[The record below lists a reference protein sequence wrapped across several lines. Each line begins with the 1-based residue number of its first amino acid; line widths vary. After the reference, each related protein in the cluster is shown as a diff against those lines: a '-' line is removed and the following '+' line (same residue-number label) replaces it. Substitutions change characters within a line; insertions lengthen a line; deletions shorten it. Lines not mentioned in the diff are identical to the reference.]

1 MKIRPTLPKKLTA
14 KLPRSLRT
22 GSRSGEHPLK
32 RVSRHPAFAIPAI
45 TGLFIIMLTV
55 IGIIVFSG
63 GTPKLRQTDTHIVI
77 INHDKTEQ
85 TLPTRAHTVSSVLKK
100 ANIAIHQG
108 DVVEPDLDS
117 EVVTDNFRINVYRAV
132 PVTIV
137 DGNRKT
143 FAFSAAATPRS
154 IVKQSGINVY
164 PEDKL
169 DLLPTDNF
177 LTEASIGQRVV
188 IQRATAV
195 NVNIYGTPVQ
205 MRTHAK
211 TVGELLK
218 ERGLKLQA
226 NDSVQPAVS
235 TPLTAAMQV
244 FVLRKGT
251 QIATEEIAIPM
262 TAETIEDASLTF
274 GTTAVR
280 QQGSDGRKLVTYQL
294 QLENGKEVSRK
305 IIQEVITVQ
314 PVTQITARGKN
325 FNPSAD
331 KLAVMQAA
339 GIAASDYPYVDYIVS
354 RESGWCPTKWQ
365 GQSGYCPP
373 SYVELHPPSSSYGY
387 GLVQSTPAIKMS
399 SAGGDWQTNPVT
411 QLRWATSYA
420 ARYGGWA
427 GAYNQWISKH
437 YW

>member
-1 MKIRPTLPKKLTA
+1 MNIVTPKLTR
-14 KLPRSLRT
+14 KLTRART
-22 GSRSGEHPLK
+22 HLVHRTRRL
-32 RVSRHPAFAIPAI
+32 SRHPAFAIPLV
-45 TGLFIIMLTV
+45 TGLFIVFATV

-63 GTPKLRQTDTHIVI
+63 GTPKLRDTGTHVVI
-77 INHDKTEQ
+77 ISHDKQEQ
-85 TLPTRAHTVSSVLKK
+85 ALPTRARTVGDVLRR
-100 ANIAIHQG
+100 ADIQLHQG
-108 DVVEPDLDS
+108 DVVEPDAAT
-117 EVVTDNFRINVYRAV
+117 EVVTDNFRINIYRAV

-143 FAFSAAATPRS
+143 FAYSAATTPRS
-154 IVKQSGINVY
+154 IVKQAGIGVY
-164 PEDKL
+164 PEDDL
-169 DLLPTDNF
+169 ELLPADNF

-211 TVGELLK
+211 TVGALLK
-218 ERGLKLQA
+218 ERGLKLQS
-226 NDSVQPAVS
+226 NDSVQPAANA
-235 TPLTAAMQV
+235 PLTANLQV

-251 QIATEEIAIPM
+251 QIATEEQQIPM
-262 TAETIEDASLTF
+262 ESQTVEDSSLTF

-280 QQGSDGRKLVTYQL
+280 QQGSPGKKLVTYQL

-305 IIQEVITVQ
+305 TIQEVITVQ

-331 KLAVMQAA
+331 KVAVMQAA
-339 GIAASDYPYVDYIVS
+339 GISSSDYPYVDYIVS

-365 GQSGYCPP
+365 GQAGYCPP
-373 SYVELHPPSSSYGY
+373 SYQEIHSPSSGYGY

-399 SAGGDWQTNPVT
+399 SAGGDWATNPVT
-411 QLRWATSYA
+411 QLRWASGYA
-420 ARYGGWA
+420 SRYGGWA
-427 GAYNQWISKH
+427 GAYNHWVTYH
-437 YW
+437 NW